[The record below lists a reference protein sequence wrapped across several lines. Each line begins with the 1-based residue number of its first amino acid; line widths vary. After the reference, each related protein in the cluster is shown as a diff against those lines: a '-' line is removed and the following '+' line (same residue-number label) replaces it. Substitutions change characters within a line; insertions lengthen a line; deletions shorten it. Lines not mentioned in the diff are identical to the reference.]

1 MYLCVC
7 VCVWE
12 SDTHRK
18 EGENGYRE
26 TEEGQGRFRVGD
38 TGGGSGTYHQL
49 WGNKKYGDIKH
60 IIGHNRCF
68 I

>member
-1 MYLCVC
+1 MYMYLCVC

-26 TEEGQGRFRVGD
+26 TEEGQGHFRVGD
-38 TGGGSGTYHQL
+38 TDGSTPAGAAAHTT
-49 WGNKKYGDIKH
+49 NFEAIKSMG
-60 IIGHNRCF
+60 I
-68 I
+68 